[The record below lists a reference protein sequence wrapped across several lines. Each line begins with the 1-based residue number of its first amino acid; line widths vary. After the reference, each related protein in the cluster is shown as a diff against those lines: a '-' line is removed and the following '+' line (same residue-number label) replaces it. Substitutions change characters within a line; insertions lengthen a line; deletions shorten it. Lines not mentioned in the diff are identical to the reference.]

1 MDIRLTLEEA
11 VKNHASDIFI
21 IAGKALSYK
30 TNGCLVSMGEKL
42 LPPDTESLIRQI
54 YDLASRDICLL
65 EKNLDDDFSF
75 SLASMGRFRVN
86 TFMQRGSMAAVL
98 KVVLFQLP
106 DPSVLRIPK
115 QVIDLYEKT
124 KGFILVTGPTGSGKS
139 TTLACLIDKIN
150 KTRES
155 HIITLEDPL
164 EFLHKHDKSI
174 VSQREVYMDTP
185 SYERGLRAALR
196 EAPNVILL
204 GEMRDLETISIA
216 LSAAETGQL
225 VFSTLHTLGAANT
238 VDRIV
243 DVFPANQQRQVRIQ
257 LSMVLQA
264 VISQQLIPS
273 TKGTLVPAFEIM
285 LCNNAIRNMIRES
298 KVHQID
304 STIYSSAE
312 AGMVS
317 MDSSI
322 YNLYSE
328 GLITAENAV
337 AHSMNPDAMKKKLGL
352 KSEPVI
358 P

>member
-1 MDIRLTLEEA
+1 LDLRKVFEDA
-11 VKNHASDIFI
+11 VNNHAADIFI
-21 IAGKALSYK
+21 IAGKALSY
-30 TNGCLVSMGEKL
+30 TANGQIVSIGEKL
-42 LPPDTESLIRQI
+42 LPPDTEEMLRQI
-54 YDLASRDICLL
+54 YGLANRDIAIL
-65 EKNLDDDFSF
+65 ERDHDDDFSF
-75 SLASMGRFRVN
+75 SLAHVGRFRVN
-86 TFMQRGSMAAVL
+86 SFMQRGSMAAVL

-106 DPSVLRIPK
+106 DPESLHIPK
-115 QVIDLYEKT
+115 QIIDLHEKT

-150 KTRES
+150 KTRQS

-174 VSQREVYMDTP
+174 VSQREIYMDTP

-204 GEMRDLETISIA
+204 GEMRDFETISIA
-216 LSAAETGQL
+216 MSAAETGQL

-285 LCNNAIRNMIRES
+285 ICNNAIRTMIRES
-298 KVHQID
+298 KAYQID
-304 STIYSSAE
+304 STIYSSADS
-312 AGMVS
+312 GMIS
-317 MDSSI
+317 MDTSLL
-322 YNLYSE
+322 NLYNE
-328 GLITAENAV
+328 GLITAENALT
-337 AHSMNPDAMKKKLGL
+337 HSLNPDSMKKKLG
-352 KSEPVI
+352 I
-358 P
+358 

>member
-1 MDIRLTLEEA
+1 MDLKRYLEDA
-11 VKNHASDIFI
+11 VNDHAADIFI
-21 IAGKALSYK
+21 VAGKAISY
-30 TNGCLVSMGEKL
+30 TSNGKIISVGTKL
-42 LPPDTESLIRQI
+42 LPPDTETMIHQI
-54 YDLASRDICLL
+54 YDFAERDIGILKK
-65 EKNLDDDFSF
+65 EHDDDFSF
-75 SLASMGRFRVN
+75 SLVNVGRFRVN
-86 TFMQRGSMAAVL
+86 AFIQRGSLAAVL
-98 KVVLFQLP
+98 KVVLFKLP
-106 DPSVLRIPK
+106 DPESLRIPK

-150 KTRES
+150 KTREA

-174 VSQREVYMDTP
+174 VSQREIYMDTP

-204 GEMRDLETISIA
+204 GEMRDFETISIA
-216 LSAAETGQL
+216 MSAAETGQL

-273 TKGTLVPAFEIM
+273 TRETLVPAFEVM
-285 LCNNAIRNMIRES
+285 LCNNAIRTMIRES
-298 KVHQID
+298 KAYQID
-304 STIYSSAE
+304 STIYASADS
-312 AGMVS
+312 GMVS
-317 MDSSI
+317 MDTSI
-322 YNLYSE
+322 LHLYEE
-328 GLITAENAV
+328 G
-337 AHSMNPDAMKKKLGL
+337 
-352 KSEPVI
+352 
-358 P
+358 